1 MSSLKVALCAG
12 AAALTAALCPTAHA
26 ADGEGGREG
35 VSVTPS
41 TPSLGS
47 EVSLEVSGC
56 RGTTGT
62 AASAAFVSSARLVGA
77 DGSVL
82 AGETRIRTSLR
93 TGSYGVTI
101 TCADFRLEKKIVI
114 VAGPA
119 GRTEKGRPEADDADD
134 ADGGASDDGTAT
146 GSGDDTAAT
155 PASPVAPVLAGGG
168 GAAPLAS
175 GGGGRVQGPGAA
187 HAVTG
192 LVLAG
197 AATVAVALRTV
208 RRRSGAE

>member
-12 AAALTAALCPTAHA
+12 AAALTAALGPTAHA

-62 AASAAFVSSARLVGA
+62 AVSAAFVSAARLVGS
-77 DGSVL
+77 DGNVL

-119 GRTEKGRPEADDADD
+119 GRTENGQSEDDDT
-134 ADGGASDDGTAT
+134 DGGASDETK
-146 GSGDDTAAT
+146 SDDTTAST

-175 GGGGRVQGPGAA
+175 ADGGRVRSPGAA

-208 RRRSGAE
+208 RRRSGAG

>member
-1 MSSLKVALCAG
+1 MSSLKVALCVG
-12 AAALTAALCPTAHA
+12 AAALTAALGPTAHA

-62 AASAAFVSSARLVGA
+62 AVSAAFVSAARLVGS

-119 GRTEKGRPEADDADD
+119 GRTENGQSEG
-134 ADGGASDDGTAT
+134 DGTDSGASGDAT
-146 GSGDDTAAT
+146 GSGDDTASA

-175 GGGGRVQGPGAA
+175 AGGGRVRAPGAA

-208 RRRSGAE
+208 RRRSGAG

>member
-12 AAALTAALCPTAHA
+12 AAALTAALGPTAHA

-62 AASAAFVSSARLVGA
+62 AVSAAFVSAARLVGS
-77 DGSVL
+77 DGNVL

-93 TGSYGVTI
+93 AGSYGVTI

-119 GRTEKGRPEADDADD
+119 GRTENGQSDDDD
-134 ADGGASDDGTAT
+134 TDGGASDGTK
-146 GSGDDTAAT
+146 SDDTTASS

-175 GGGGRVQGPGAA
+175 ADGGRVRSPGAA

-208 RRRSGAE
+208 RRRSGAG

>member
-12 AAALTAALCPTAHA
+12 AAALTAALGPTAHA

-62 AASAAFVSSARLVGA
+62 AVSAAFVSAARLVGS
-77 DGSVL
+77 DGNVL

-119 GRTEKGRPEADDADD
+119 GRTENGQSEDDDT
-134 ADGGASDDGTAT
+134 DGGASDETK
-146 GSGDDTAAT
+146 SDDTSASA

-175 GGGGRVQGPGAA
+175 ADGGRVQSPGAA

-208 RRRSGAE
+208 RRRSGAG

>member
-12 AAALTAALCPTAHA
+12 AAALTAALGPTAHA

-62 AASAAFVSSARLVGA
+62 AVSAAFVSAARLVGSGG
-77 DGSVL
+77 DVL

-119 GRTEKGRPEADDADD
+119 GRTESGQSEDDDT
-134 ADGGASDDGTAT
+134 DGGASDETK
-146 GSGDDTAAT
+146 SDDTTAST

-175 GGGGRVQGPGAA
+175 ADGGRVRSPGAA

-208 RRRSGAE
+208 RRRSGAG